1 MQRSSW
7 HSNFISGL
15 KTTYIC
21 VALENITFSTKTLLL
36 LLMSESF
43 FTKISIFWQNSTFTQ
58 TVSMRAVF
66 KMKGYCFRKY
76 NPFVRN
82 SASRLLQSNHKS
94 EKLRRNLLTQR
105 LCPIFFWR
113 CRTSI
118 VNLSYWSRFQ
128 VNIIFG
134 SGVTQFLCLMDL
146 TRNLEILIPPSKL
159 TQYLETWIS

>member
-1 MQRSSW
+1 M
-7 HSNFISGL
+7 H
-15 KTTYIC
+15 IC
-21 VALENITFSTKTLLL
+21 VALENITFSTKILLL

-105 LCPIFFWR
+105 LCPIFL
-113 CRTSI
+113 T
-118 VNLSYWSRFQ
+118 LSYFYCQFKLLVQVSDQYHLWFWS
-128 VNIIFG
+128 
-134 SGVTQFLCLMDL
+134 
-146 TRNLEILIPPSKL
+146 
-159 TQYLETWIS
+159 